1 MLRYNTQL
9 RQLVLPEYGRNIQQM
24 VDHCLTIEDRAER
37 TRCAYSIVNAM
48 GALYPALRDNE
59 QSRHKL
65 WDHLNIMSDFGLDID
80 WPCEVIGRESLN
92 MRPDKVVYPQSL
104 IHRRHYGRNIEMMIQ
119 RAAAM
124 EPGEERDALAM
135 MLANQ
140 MKKLLMMVNKDG
152 VDDERIFRDLAE
164 YSHGELRYD
173 GRASAPSVSDR
184 SASGSGQK
192 EKEEMITRGMLTPA
206 GEFNKPHGI
215 KGEIS
220 ASFDPRVDVGALKC
234 VVAEVNGLFVPFF
247 IDAIRSRGADAVLL
261 TIDGITDENEAK
273 LLSRKPLYLLNG
285 DAALAADDEDDGFYA
300 EDLVG
305 FSALDEDG
313 AVIGKIAGV
322 DSTTANVLFVIDR
335 PDGSEALVP
344 VADEFI
350 DGIDPESATITLRLP
365 DGLL

>member
-1 MLRYNTQL
+1 
-9 RQLVLPEYGRNIQQM
+9 
-24 VDHCLTIEDRAER
+24 
-37 TRCAYSIVNAM
+37 
-48 GALYPALRDNE
+48 
-59 QSRHKL
+59 
-65 WDHLNIMSDFGLDID
+65 
-80 WPCEVIGRESLN
+80 
-92 MRPDKVVYPQSL
+92 
-104 IHRRHYGRNIEMMIQ
+104 
-119 RAAAM
+119 
-124 EPGEERDALAM
+124 
-135 MLANQ
+135 
-140 MKKLLMMVNKDG
+140 
-152 VDDERIFRDLAE
+152 
-164 YSHGELRYD
+164 
-173 GRASAPSVSDR
+173 
-184 SASGSGQK
+184 
-192 EKEEMITRGMLTPA
+192 MITRGMLTPA

-220 ASFDPRVDVGALKC
+220 ASLDPRVDVGALKC

>member
-1 MLRYNTQL
+1 
-9 RQLVLPEYGRNIQQM
+9 
-24 VDHCLTIEDRAER
+24 
-37 TRCAYSIVNAM
+37 
-48 GALYPALRDNE
+48 
-59 QSRHKL
+59 
-65 WDHLNIMSDFGLDID
+65 
-80 WPCEVIGRESLN
+80 
-92 MRPDKVVYPQSL
+92 
-104 IHRRHYGRNIEMMIQ
+104 
-119 RAAAM
+119 
-124 EPGEERDALAM
+124 
-135 MLANQ
+135 
-140 MKKLLMMVNKDG
+140 
-152 VDDERIFRDLAE
+152 
-164 YSHGELRYD
+164 
-173 GRASAPSVSDR
+173 
-184 SASGSGQK
+184 
-192 EKEEMITRGMLTPA
+192 MITRGMLTPA
-206 GEFNKPHGI
+206 GEFNKSHGI

>member
-1 MLRYNTQL
+1 
-9 RQLVLPEYGRNIQQM
+9 
-24 VDHCLTIEDRAER
+24 
-37 TRCAYSIVNAM
+37 
-48 GALYPALRDNE
+48 
-59 QSRHKL
+59 
-65 WDHLNIMSDFGLDID
+65 
-80 WPCEVIGRESLN
+80 
-92 MRPDKVVYPQSL
+92 
-104 IHRRHYGRNIEMMIQ
+104 
-119 RAAAM
+119 
-124 EPGEERDALAM
+124 
-135 MLANQ
+135 
-140 MKKLLMMVNKDG
+140 
-152 VDDERIFRDLAE
+152 
-164 YSHGELRYD
+164 
-173 GRASAPSVSDR
+173 
-184 SASGSGQK
+184 
-192 EKEEMITRGMLTPA
+192 MLTPA

-273 LLSRKPLYLLNG
+273 LLSRKPLYLLNS

>member
-1 MLRYNTQL
+1 
-9 RQLVLPEYGRNIQQM
+9 
-24 VDHCLTIEDRAER
+24 
-37 TRCAYSIVNAM
+37 
-48 GALYPALRDNE
+48 
-59 QSRHKL
+59 
-65 WDHLNIMSDFGLDID
+65 
-80 WPCEVIGRESLN
+80 
-92 MRPDKVVYPQSL
+92 
-104 IHRRHYGRNIEMMIQ
+104 
-119 RAAAM
+119 
-124 EPGEERDALAM
+124 
-135 MLANQ
+135 
-140 MKKLLMMVNKDG
+140 
-152 VDDERIFRDLAE
+152 
-164 YSHGELRYD
+164 
-173 GRASAPSVSDR
+173 
-184 SASGSGQK
+184 
-192 EKEEMITRGMLTPA
+192 MITRGMLTPA

-273 LLSRKPLYLLNG
+273 LLSRKPLYLLND

>member
-1 MLRYNTQL
+1 
-9 RQLVLPEYGRNIQQM
+9 
-24 VDHCLTIEDRAER
+24 
-37 TRCAYSIVNAM
+37 
-48 GALYPALRDNE
+48 
-59 QSRHKL
+59 
-65 WDHLNIMSDFGLDID
+65 
-80 WPCEVIGRESLN
+80 
-92 MRPDKVVYPQSL
+92 
-104 IHRRHYGRNIEMMIQ
+104 
-119 RAAAM
+119 
-124 EPGEERDALAM
+124 
-135 MLANQ
+135 
-140 MKKLLMMVNKDG
+140 
-152 VDDERIFRDLAE
+152 
-164 YSHGELRYD
+164 
-173 GRASAPSVSDR
+173 
-184 SASGSGQK
+184 
-192 EKEEMITRGMLTPA
+192 MLTPA

-335 PDGSEALVP
+335 PDGREALVP

>member
-1 MLRYNTQL
+1 
-9 RQLVLPEYGRNIQQM
+9 
-24 VDHCLTIEDRAER
+24 
-37 TRCAYSIVNAM
+37 
-48 GALYPALRDNE
+48 
-59 QSRHKL
+59 
-65 WDHLNIMSDFGLDID
+65 
-80 WPCEVIGRESLN
+80 
-92 MRPDKVVYPQSL
+92 
-104 IHRRHYGRNIEMMIQ
+104 
-119 RAAAM
+119 
-124 EPGEERDALAM
+124 
-135 MLANQ
+135 
-140 MKKLLMMVNKDG
+140 
-152 VDDERIFRDLAE
+152 
-164 YSHGELRYD
+164 
-173 GRASAPSVSDR
+173 
-184 SASGSGQK
+184 
-192 EKEEMITRGMLTPA
+192 MLTPA
-206 GEFNKPHGI
+206 GEFNKSHGI

-365 DGLL
+365 DGLI

>member
-1 MLRYNTQL
+1 
-9 RQLVLPEYGRNIQQM
+9 
-24 VDHCLTIEDRAER
+24 
-37 TRCAYSIVNAM
+37 
-48 GALYPALRDNE
+48 
-59 QSRHKL
+59 
-65 WDHLNIMSDFGLDID
+65 
-80 WPCEVIGRESLN
+80 
-92 MRPDKVVYPQSL
+92 
-104 IHRRHYGRNIEMMIQ
+104 
-119 RAAAM
+119 
-124 EPGEERDALAM
+124 
-135 MLANQ
+135 
-140 MKKLLMMVNKDG
+140 
-152 VDDERIFRDLAE
+152 
-164 YSHGELRYD
+164 
-173 GRASAPSVSDR
+173 
-184 SASGSGQK
+184 
-192 EKEEMITRGMLTPA
+192 MLTPA

-247 IDAIRSRGADAVLL
+247 IDAIRSRGADVVLL

>member
-1 MLRYNTQL
+1 
-9 RQLVLPEYGRNIQQM
+9 
-24 VDHCLTIEDRAER
+24 
-37 TRCAYSIVNAM
+37 
-48 GALYPALRDNE
+48 
-59 QSRHKL
+59 
-65 WDHLNIMSDFGLDID
+65 
-80 WPCEVIGRESLN
+80 
-92 MRPDKVVYPQSL
+92 
-104 IHRRHYGRNIEMMIQ
+104 
-119 RAAAM
+119 
-124 EPGEERDALAM
+124 
-135 MLANQ
+135 
-140 MKKLLMMVNKDG
+140 
-152 VDDERIFRDLAE
+152 
-164 YSHGELRYD
+164 
-173 GRASAPSVSDR
+173 
-184 SASGSGQK
+184 
-192 EKEEMITRGMLTPA
+192 MITRGILTPA

-247 IDAIRSRGADAVLL
+247 IDAIRSRGVDAVLL

>member
-1 MLRYNTQL
+1 
-9 RQLVLPEYGRNIQQM
+9 
-24 VDHCLTIEDRAER
+24 
-37 TRCAYSIVNAM
+37 
-48 GALYPALRDNE
+48 
-59 QSRHKL
+59 
-65 WDHLNIMSDFGLDID
+65 
-80 WPCEVIGRESLN
+80 
-92 MRPDKVVYPQSL
+92 
-104 IHRRHYGRNIEMMIQ
+104 
-119 RAAAM
+119 
-124 EPGEERDALAM
+124 
-135 MLANQ
+135 
-140 MKKLLMMVNKDG
+140 
-152 VDDERIFRDLAE
+152 
-164 YSHGELRYD
+164 
-173 GRASAPSVSDR
+173 
-184 SASGSGQK
+184 
-192 EKEEMITRGMLTPA
+192 MLTPA
-206 GEFNKPHGI
+206 GEFNKTHGI

>member
-1 MLRYNTQL
+1 
-9 RQLVLPEYGRNIQQM
+9 
-24 VDHCLTIEDRAER
+24 
-37 TRCAYSIVNAM
+37 
-48 GALYPALRDNE
+48 
-59 QSRHKL
+59 
-65 WDHLNIMSDFGLDID
+65 
-80 WPCEVIGRESLN
+80 
-92 MRPDKVVYPQSL
+92 
-104 IHRRHYGRNIEMMIQ
+104 
-119 RAAAM
+119 
-124 EPGEERDALAM
+124 
-135 MLANQ
+135 
-140 MKKLLMMVNKDG
+140 
-152 VDDERIFRDLAE
+152 
-164 YSHGELRYD
+164 
-173 GRASAPSVSDR
+173 
-184 SASGSGQK
+184 
-192 EKEEMITRGMLTPA
+192 MLTPA

-247 IDAIRSRGADAVLL
+247 IDAIRSRGADAALL

>member
-1 MLRYNTQL
+1 
-9 RQLVLPEYGRNIQQM
+9 
-24 VDHCLTIEDRAER
+24 
-37 TRCAYSIVNAM
+37 
-48 GALYPALRDNE
+48 
-59 QSRHKL
+59 
-65 WDHLNIMSDFGLDID
+65 
-80 WPCEVIGRESLN
+80 
-92 MRPDKVVYPQSL
+92 
-104 IHRRHYGRNIEMMIQ
+104 
-119 RAAAM
+119 
-124 EPGEERDALAM
+124 
-135 MLANQ
+135 
-140 MKKLLMMVNKDG
+140 
-152 VDDERIFRDLAE
+152 
-164 YSHGELRYD
+164 
-173 GRASAPSVSDR
+173 
-184 SASGSGQK
+184 
-192 EKEEMITRGMLTPA
+192 MLTPA

-220 ASFDPRVDVGALKC
+220 ASFDPRVDVGVLKC

>member
-1 MLRYNTQL
+1 
-9 RQLVLPEYGRNIQQM
+9 
-24 VDHCLTIEDRAER
+24 
-37 TRCAYSIVNAM
+37 
-48 GALYPALRDNE
+48 
-59 QSRHKL
+59 
-65 WDHLNIMSDFGLDID
+65 
-80 WPCEVIGRESLN
+80 
-92 MRPDKVVYPQSL
+92 
-104 IHRRHYGRNIEMMIQ
+104 
-119 RAAAM
+119 
-124 EPGEERDALAM
+124 
-135 MLANQ
+135 
-140 MKKLLMMVNKDG
+140 
-152 VDDERIFRDLAE
+152 
-164 YSHGELRYD
+164 
-173 GRASAPSVSDR
+173 
-184 SASGSGQK
+184 
-192 EKEEMITRGMLTPA
+192 MLTPA
-206 GEFNKPHGI
+206 GEFNKPHAI

>member
-1 MLRYNTQL
+1 
-9 RQLVLPEYGRNIQQM
+9 
-24 VDHCLTIEDRAER
+24 
-37 TRCAYSIVNAM
+37 
-48 GALYPALRDNE
+48 
-59 QSRHKL
+59 
-65 WDHLNIMSDFGLDID
+65 
-80 WPCEVIGRESLN
+80 
-92 MRPDKVVYPQSL
+92 
-104 IHRRHYGRNIEMMIQ
+104 
-119 RAAAM
+119 
-124 EPGEERDALAM
+124 
-135 MLANQ
+135 
-140 MKKLLMMVNKDG
+140 
-152 VDDERIFRDLAE
+152 
-164 YSHGELRYD
+164 
-173 GRASAPSVSDR
+173 
-184 SASGSGQK
+184 
-192 EKEEMITRGMLTPA
+192 MLTPA
-206 GEFNKPHGI
+206 GELNKPHGI

>member
-1 MLRYNTQL
+1 
-9 RQLVLPEYGRNIQQM
+9 
-24 VDHCLTIEDRAER
+24 
-37 TRCAYSIVNAM
+37 
-48 GALYPALRDNE
+48 
-59 QSRHKL
+59 
-65 WDHLNIMSDFGLDID
+65 
-80 WPCEVIGRESLN
+80 
-92 MRPDKVVYPQSL
+92 
-104 IHRRHYGRNIEMMIQ
+104 
-119 RAAAM
+119 
-124 EPGEERDALAM
+124 
-135 MLANQ
+135 
-140 MKKLLMMVNKDG
+140 
-152 VDDERIFRDLAE
+152 
-164 YSHGELRYD
+164 
-173 GRASAPSVSDR
+173 
-184 SASGSGQK
+184 
-192 EKEEMITRGMLTPA
+192 MLTPA

-313 AVIGKIAGV
+313 AVIGKIDGV

>member
-1 MLRYNTQL
+1 
-9 RQLVLPEYGRNIQQM
+9 
-24 VDHCLTIEDRAER
+24 
-37 TRCAYSIVNAM
+37 
-48 GALYPALRDNE
+48 
-59 QSRHKL
+59 
-65 WDHLNIMSDFGLDID
+65 
-80 WPCEVIGRESLN
+80 
-92 MRPDKVVYPQSL
+92 
-104 IHRRHYGRNIEMMIQ
+104 
-119 RAAAM
+119 
-124 EPGEERDALAM
+124 
-135 MLANQ
+135 
-140 MKKLLMMVNKDG
+140 
-152 VDDERIFRDLAE
+152 
-164 YSHGELRYD
+164 
-173 GRASAPSVSDR
+173 
-184 SASGSGQK
+184 
-192 EKEEMITRGMLTPA
+192 MLTPA

-247 IDAIRSRGADAVLL
+247 IDAIRSRGADAVLF

>member
-1 MLRYNTQL
+1 MC
-9 RQLVLPEYGRNIQQM
+9 GRRGQWPF
-24 VDHCLTIEDRAER
+24 RA
-37 TRCAYSIVNAM
+37 
-48 GALYPALRDNE
+48 
-59 QSRHKL
+59 
-65 WDHLNIMSDFGLDID
+65 
-80 WPCEVIGRESLN
+80 
-92 MRPDKVVYPQSL
+92 
-104 IHRRHYGRNIEMMIQ
+104 
-119 RAAAM
+119 
-124 EPGEERDALAM
+124 
-135 MLANQ
+135 
-140 MKKLLMMVNKDG
+140 
-152 VDDERIFRDLAE
+152 
-164 YSHGELRYD
+164 
-173 GRASAPSVSDR
+173 
-184 SASGSGQK
+184 
-192 EKEEMITRGMLTPA
+192 
-206 GEFNKPHGI
+206 
-215 KGEIS
+215 
-220 ASFDPRVDVGALKC
+220 
-234 VVAEVNGLFVPFF
+234 FF

>member
-1 MLRYNTQL
+1 
-9 RQLVLPEYGRNIQQM
+9 
-24 VDHCLTIEDRAER
+24 
-37 TRCAYSIVNAM
+37 
-48 GALYPALRDNE
+48 
-59 QSRHKL
+59 
-65 WDHLNIMSDFGLDID
+65 
-80 WPCEVIGRESLN
+80 
-92 MRPDKVVYPQSL
+92 
-104 IHRRHYGRNIEMMIQ
+104 
-119 RAAAM
+119 
-124 EPGEERDALAM
+124 
-135 MLANQ
+135 
-140 MKKLLMMVNKDG
+140 
-152 VDDERIFRDLAE
+152 
-164 YSHGELRYD
+164 
-173 GRASAPSVSDR
+173 
-184 SASGSGQK
+184 
-192 EKEEMITRGMLTPA
+192 MLTPA

-305 FSALDEDG
+305 FSALGEDG

>member
-1 MLRYNTQL
+1 
-9 RQLVLPEYGRNIQQM
+9 
-24 VDHCLTIEDRAER
+24 
-37 TRCAYSIVNAM
+37 
-48 GALYPALRDNE
+48 
-59 QSRHKL
+59 
-65 WDHLNIMSDFGLDID
+65 
-80 WPCEVIGRESLN
+80 
-92 MRPDKVVYPQSL
+92 
-104 IHRRHYGRNIEMMIQ
+104 
-119 RAAAM
+119 
-124 EPGEERDALAM
+124 
-135 MLANQ
+135 
-140 MKKLLMMVNKDG
+140 
-152 VDDERIFRDLAE
+152 
-164 YSHGELRYD
+164 
-173 GRASAPSVSDR
+173 
-184 SASGSGQK
+184 
-192 EKEEMITRGMLTPA
+192 MLTPA

-322 DSTTANVLFVIDR
+322 DSITANVLFVIDR

>member
-1 MLRYNTQL
+1 
-9 RQLVLPEYGRNIQQM
+9 
-24 VDHCLTIEDRAER
+24 
-37 TRCAYSIVNAM
+37 
-48 GALYPALRDNE
+48 
-59 QSRHKL
+59 
-65 WDHLNIMSDFGLDID
+65 
-80 WPCEVIGRESLN
+80 
-92 MRPDKVVYPQSL
+92 
-104 IHRRHYGRNIEMMIQ
+104 
-119 RAAAM
+119 
-124 EPGEERDALAM
+124 
-135 MLANQ
+135 
-140 MKKLLMMVNKDG
+140 
-152 VDDERIFRDLAE
+152 
-164 YSHGELRYD
+164 
-173 GRASAPSVSDR
+173 
-184 SASGSGQK
+184 
-192 EKEEMITRGMLTPA
+192 MITRGMLTPA

-365 DGLL
+365 DVLL

>member
-1 MLRYNTQL
+1 
-9 RQLVLPEYGRNIQQM
+9 
-24 VDHCLTIEDRAER
+24 
-37 TRCAYSIVNAM
+37 
-48 GALYPALRDNE
+48 
-59 QSRHKL
+59 
-65 WDHLNIMSDFGLDID
+65 
-80 WPCEVIGRESLN
+80 
-92 MRPDKVVYPQSL
+92 
-104 IHRRHYGRNIEMMIQ
+104 
-119 RAAAM
+119 
-124 EPGEERDALAM
+124 
-135 MLANQ
+135 
-140 MKKLLMMVNKDG
+140 
-152 VDDERIFRDLAE
+152 
-164 YSHGELRYD
+164 
-173 GRASAPSVSDR
+173 
-184 SASGSGQK
+184 
-192 EKEEMITRGMLTPA
+192 MLTPA

-273 LLSRKPLYLLNG
+273 LLSREPLYLLNG

>member
-1 MLRYNTQL
+1 
-9 RQLVLPEYGRNIQQM
+9 
-24 VDHCLTIEDRAER
+24 
-37 TRCAYSIVNAM
+37 
-48 GALYPALRDNE
+48 
-59 QSRHKL
+59 
-65 WDHLNIMSDFGLDID
+65 
-80 WPCEVIGRESLN
+80 
-92 MRPDKVVYPQSL
+92 
-104 IHRRHYGRNIEMMIQ
+104 
-119 RAAAM
+119 
-124 EPGEERDALAM
+124 
-135 MLANQ
+135 
-140 MKKLLMMVNKDG
+140 
-152 VDDERIFRDLAE
+152 
-164 YSHGELRYD
+164 
-173 GRASAPSVSDR
+173 
-184 SASGSGQK
+184 
-192 EKEEMITRGMLTPA
+192 MITRGMLTPA

-350 DGIDPESATITLRLP
+350 DGIDPESATITLRLS

>member
-1 MLRYNTQL
+1 
-9 RQLVLPEYGRNIQQM
+9 
-24 VDHCLTIEDRAER
+24 
-37 TRCAYSIVNAM
+37 
-48 GALYPALRDNE
+48 
-59 QSRHKL
+59 
-65 WDHLNIMSDFGLDID
+65 
-80 WPCEVIGRESLN
+80 
-92 MRPDKVVYPQSL
+92 
-104 IHRRHYGRNIEMMIQ
+104 
-119 RAAAM
+119 
-124 EPGEERDALAM
+124 
-135 MLANQ
+135 
-140 MKKLLMMVNKDG
+140 
-152 VDDERIFRDLAE
+152 
-164 YSHGELRYD
+164 
-173 GRASAPSVSDR
+173 
-184 SASGSGQK
+184 
-192 EKEEMITRGMLTPA
+192 MLTPA

-300 EDLVG
+300 EDFVG

>member
-1 MLRYNTQL
+1 
-9 RQLVLPEYGRNIQQM
+9 
-24 VDHCLTIEDRAER
+24 
-37 TRCAYSIVNAM
+37 
-48 GALYPALRDNE
+48 
-59 QSRHKL
+59 
-65 WDHLNIMSDFGLDID
+65 
-80 WPCEVIGRESLN
+80 
-92 MRPDKVVYPQSL
+92 
-104 IHRRHYGRNIEMMIQ
+104 
-119 RAAAM
+119 
-124 EPGEERDALAM
+124 
-135 MLANQ
+135 
-140 MKKLLMMVNKDG
+140 
-152 VDDERIFRDLAE
+152 
-164 YSHGELRYD
+164 
-173 GRASAPSVSDR
+173 
-184 SASGSGQK
+184 
-192 EKEEMITRGMLTPA
+192 MLTPA

-313 AVIGKIAGV
+313 AFIGKIAGV

>member
-1 MLRYNTQL
+1 
-9 RQLVLPEYGRNIQQM
+9 
-24 VDHCLTIEDRAER
+24 
-37 TRCAYSIVNAM
+37 
-48 GALYPALRDNE
+48 
-59 QSRHKL
+59 
-65 WDHLNIMSDFGLDID
+65 
-80 WPCEVIGRESLN
+80 
-92 MRPDKVVYPQSL
+92 
-104 IHRRHYGRNIEMMIQ
+104 
-119 RAAAM
+119 
-124 EPGEERDALAM
+124 
-135 MLANQ
+135 
-140 MKKLLMMVNKDG
+140 
-152 VDDERIFRDLAE
+152 
-164 YSHGELRYD
+164 
-173 GRASAPSVSDR
+173 
-184 SASGSGQK
+184 
-192 EKEEMITRGMLTPA
+192 MLTPA

-247 IDAIRSRGADAVLL
+247 IDAIRSRGTDAVLL

>member
-1 MLRYNTQL
+1 
-9 RQLVLPEYGRNIQQM
+9 
-24 VDHCLTIEDRAER
+24 
-37 TRCAYSIVNAM
+37 
-48 GALYPALRDNE
+48 
-59 QSRHKL
+59 
-65 WDHLNIMSDFGLDID
+65 
-80 WPCEVIGRESLN
+80 
-92 MRPDKVVYPQSL
+92 
-104 IHRRHYGRNIEMMIQ
+104 
-119 RAAAM
+119 
-124 EPGEERDALAM
+124 
-135 MLANQ
+135 
-140 MKKLLMMVNKDG
+140 
-152 VDDERIFRDLAE
+152 
-164 YSHGELRYD
+164 
-173 GRASAPSVSDR
+173 
-184 SASGSGQK
+184 
-192 EKEEMITRGMLTPA
+192 MLTPA
-206 GEFNKPHGI
+206 GEFNKSHGI

-335 PDGSEALVP
+335 PDGSEVLVP

>member
-1 MLRYNTQL
+1 
-9 RQLVLPEYGRNIQQM
+9 
-24 VDHCLTIEDRAER
+24 
-37 TRCAYSIVNAM
+37 
-48 GALYPALRDNE
+48 
-59 QSRHKL
+59 
-65 WDHLNIMSDFGLDID
+65 
-80 WPCEVIGRESLN
+80 
-92 MRPDKVVYPQSL
+92 
-104 IHRRHYGRNIEMMIQ
+104 
-119 RAAAM
+119 
-124 EPGEERDALAM
+124 
-135 MLANQ
+135 
-140 MKKLLMMVNKDG
+140 
-152 VDDERIFRDLAE
+152 
-164 YSHGELRYD
+164 
-173 GRASAPSVSDR
+173 
-184 SASGSGQK
+184 
-192 EKEEMITRGMLTPA
+192 MLTPA

-344 VADEFI
+344 VVDEFI

>member
-1 MLRYNTQL
+1 
-9 RQLVLPEYGRNIQQM
+9 
-24 VDHCLTIEDRAER
+24 
-37 TRCAYSIVNAM
+37 
-48 GALYPALRDNE
+48 
-59 QSRHKL
+59 
-65 WDHLNIMSDFGLDID
+65 
-80 WPCEVIGRESLN
+80 
-92 MRPDKVVYPQSL
+92 
-104 IHRRHYGRNIEMMIQ
+104 
-119 RAAAM
+119 
-124 EPGEERDALAM
+124 
-135 MLANQ
+135 
-140 MKKLLMMVNKDG
+140 
-152 VDDERIFRDLAE
+152 
-164 YSHGELRYD
+164 
-173 GRASAPSVSDR
+173 
-184 SASGSGQK
+184 
-192 EKEEMITRGMLTPA
+192 MLTPA

-322 DSTTANVLFVIDR
+322 DSTTTNVLFVIDR

>member
-1 MLRYNTQL
+1 
-9 RQLVLPEYGRNIQQM
+9 
-24 VDHCLTIEDRAER
+24 
-37 TRCAYSIVNAM
+37 
-48 GALYPALRDNE
+48 
-59 QSRHKL
+59 
-65 WDHLNIMSDFGLDID
+65 
-80 WPCEVIGRESLN
+80 
-92 MRPDKVVYPQSL
+92 
-104 IHRRHYGRNIEMMIQ
+104 
-119 RAAAM
+119 
-124 EPGEERDALAM
+124 
-135 MLANQ
+135 
-140 MKKLLMMVNKDG
+140 
-152 VDDERIFRDLAE
+152 
-164 YSHGELRYD
+164 
-173 GRASAPSVSDR
+173 
-184 SASGSGQK
+184 
-192 EKEEMITRGMLTPA
+192 MLTPA

-220 ASFDPRVDVGALKC
+220 ASFDPRVDIDALKC
-234 VVAEVNGLFVPFF
+234 VVAEVNGLYVPFF
-247 IDAIRSRGADAVLL
+247 IDAVRSRGADAVLL
-261 TIDGITDENEAK
+261 IIDGITDENEAK
-273 LLSRKPLYLLNG
+273 LLSRKPLYVLND

>member
-1 MLRYNTQL
+1 
-9 RQLVLPEYGRNIQQM
+9 
-24 VDHCLTIEDRAER
+24 
-37 TRCAYSIVNAM
+37 
-48 GALYPALRDNE
+48 
-59 QSRHKL
+59 
-65 WDHLNIMSDFGLDID
+65 
-80 WPCEVIGRESLN
+80 
-92 MRPDKVVYPQSL
+92 
-104 IHRRHYGRNIEMMIQ
+104 
-119 RAAAM
+119 
-124 EPGEERDALAM
+124 
-135 MLANQ
+135 
-140 MKKLLMMVNKDG
+140 
-152 VDDERIFRDLAE
+152 
-164 YSHGELRYD
+164 
-173 GRASAPSVSDR
+173 
-184 SASGSGQK
+184 
-192 EKEEMITRGMLTPA
+192 MITRGMLTPA
-206 GEFNKPHGI
+206 GEFNKSHGI

-261 TIDGITDENEAK
+261 SIDGITDENEAK

>member
-1 MLRYNTQL
+1 
-9 RQLVLPEYGRNIQQM
+9 
-24 VDHCLTIEDRAER
+24 
-37 TRCAYSIVNAM
+37 
-48 GALYPALRDNE
+48 
-59 QSRHKL
+59 
-65 WDHLNIMSDFGLDID
+65 
-80 WPCEVIGRESLN
+80 
-92 MRPDKVVYPQSL
+92 
-104 IHRRHYGRNIEMMIQ
+104 
-119 RAAAM
+119 
-124 EPGEERDALAM
+124 
-135 MLANQ
+135 
-140 MKKLLMMVNKDG
+140 
-152 VDDERIFRDLAE
+152 
-164 YSHGELRYD
+164 
-173 GRASAPSVSDR
+173 
-184 SASGSGQK
+184 
-192 EKEEMITRGMLTPA
+192 MITRGMLTPA

-285 DAALAADDEDDGFYA
+285 DAALAADDEDDGFYV

>member
-1 MLRYNTQL
+1 
-9 RQLVLPEYGRNIQQM
+9 
-24 VDHCLTIEDRAER
+24 
-37 TRCAYSIVNAM
+37 
-48 GALYPALRDNE
+48 
-59 QSRHKL
+59 
-65 WDHLNIMSDFGLDID
+65 
-80 WPCEVIGRESLN
+80 
-92 MRPDKVVYPQSL
+92 
-104 IHRRHYGRNIEMMIQ
+104 
-119 RAAAM
+119 
-124 EPGEERDALAM
+124 
-135 MLANQ
+135 
-140 MKKLLMMVNKDG
+140 
-152 VDDERIFRDLAE
+152 
-164 YSHGELRYD
+164 
-173 GRASAPSVSDR
+173 
-184 SASGSGQK
+184 
-192 EKEEMITRGMLTPA
+192 MLTPA

-273 LLSRKPLYLLNG
+273 LLSKKPLYLLNG

-350 DGIDPESATITLRLP
+350 DGIDSESATITLRLP

>member
-1 MLRYNTQL
+1 
-9 RQLVLPEYGRNIQQM
+9 
-24 VDHCLTIEDRAER
+24 
-37 TRCAYSIVNAM
+37 
-48 GALYPALRDNE
+48 
-59 QSRHKL
+59 
-65 WDHLNIMSDFGLDID
+65 
-80 WPCEVIGRESLN
+80 
-92 MRPDKVVYPQSL
+92 
-104 IHRRHYGRNIEMMIQ
+104 
-119 RAAAM
+119 
-124 EPGEERDALAM
+124 
-135 MLANQ
+135 
-140 MKKLLMMVNKDG
+140 
-152 VDDERIFRDLAE
+152 
-164 YSHGELRYD
+164 
-173 GRASAPSVSDR
+173 
-184 SASGSGQK
+184 
-192 EKEEMITRGMLTPA
+192 MLTPA

-305 FSALDEDG
+305 FNALDEEG
-313 AVIGKIAGV
+313 AVIGKISGV
-322 DSTTANVLFVIDR
+322 DDATANVLFVIDR

>member
-1 MLRYNTQL
+1 
-9 RQLVLPEYGRNIQQM
+9 
-24 VDHCLTIEDRAER
+24 
-37 TRCAYSIVNAM
+37 
-48 GALYPALRDNE
+48 
-59 QSRHKL
+59 
-65 WDHLNIMSDFGLDID
+65 
-80 WPCEVIGRESLN
+80 
-92 MRPDKVVYPQSL
+92 
-104 IHRRHYGRNIEMMIQ
+104 
-119 RAAAM
+119 
-124 EPGEERDALAM
+124 
-135 MLANQ
+135 
-140 MKKLLMMVNKDG
+140 
-152 VDDERIFRDLAE
+152 
-164 YSHGELRYD
+164 
-173 GRASAPSVSDR
+173 
-184 SASGSGQK
+184 
-192 EKEEMITRGMLTPA
+192 MLTPA

-350 DGIDPESATITLRLP
+350 DGIDPESAAITLRLP

>member
-1 MLRYNTQL
+1 
-9 RQLVLPEYGRNIQQM
+9 
-24 VDHCLTIEDRAER
+24 
-37 TRCAYSIVNAM
+37 
-48 GALYPALRDNE
+48 
-59 QSRHKL
+59 
-65 WDHLNIMSDFGLDID
+65 
-80 WPCEVIGRESLN
+80 
-92 MRPDKVVYPQSL
+92 
-104 IHRRHYGRNIEMMIQ
+104 
-119 RAAAM
+119 
-124 EPGEERDALAM
+124 
-135 MLANQ
+135 
-140 MKKLLMMVNKDG
+140 
-152 VDDERIFRDLAE
+152 
-164 YSHGELRYD
+164 
-173 GRASAPSVSDR
+173 
-184 SASGSGQK
+184 
-192 EKEEMITRGMLTPA
+192 MLTPA

-247 IDAIRSRGADAVLL
+247 IDAIRSRGVDAVLL

>member
-1 MLRYNTQL
+1 
-9 RQLVLPEYGRNIQQM
+9 
-24 VDHCLTIEDRAER
+24 
-37 TRCAYSIVNAM
+37 
-48 GALYPALRDNE
+48 
-59 QSRHKL
+59 
-65 WDHLNIMSDFGLDID
+65 
-80 WPCEVIGRESLN
+80 
-92 MRPDKVVYPQSL
+92 
-104 IHRRHYGRNIEMMIQ
+104 
-119 RAAAM
+119 
-124 EPGEERDALAM
+124 
-135 MLANQ
+135 
-140 MKKLLMMVNKDG
+140 
-152 VDDERIFRDLAE
+152 
-164 YSHGELRYD
+164 
-173 GRASAPSVSDR
+173 
-184 SASGSGQK
+184 
-192 EKEEMITRGMLTPA
+192 MLTPA

-305 FSALDEDG
+305 FSVLDEDG

>member
-1 MLRYNTQL
+1 
-9 RQLVLPEYGRNIQQM
+9 
-24 VDHCLTIEDRAER
+24 
-37 TRCAYSIVNAM
+37 
-48 GALYPALRDNE
+48 
-59 QSRHKL
+59 
-65 WDHLNIMSDFGLDID
+65 
-80 WPCEVIGRESLN
+80 
-92 MRPDKVVYPQSL
+92 
-104 IHRRHYGRNIEMMIQ
+104 
-119 RAAAM
+119 
-124 EPGEERDALAM
+124 
-135 MLANQ
+135 
-140 MKKLLMMVNKDG
+140 
-152 VDDERIFRDLAE
+152 
-164 YSHGELRYD
+164 
-173 GRASAPSVSDR
+173 
-184 SASGSGQK
+184 
-192 EKEEMITRGMLTPA
+192 MLTPA

-261 TIDGITDENEAK
+261 TIDGITEENEAK

>member
-1 MLRYNTQL
+1 
-9 RQLVLPEYGRNIQQM
+9 
-24 VDHCLTIEDRAER
+24 
-37 TRCAYSIVNAM
+37 
-48 GALYPALRDNE
+48 
-59 QSRHKL
+59 
-65 WDHLNIMSDFGLDID
+65 
-80 WPCEVIGRESLN
+80 
-92 MRPDKVVYPQSL
+92 
-104 IHRRHYGRNIEMMIQ
+104 
-119 RAAAM
+119 
-124 EPGEERDALAM
+124 
-135 MLANQ
+135 
-140 MKKLLMMVNKDG
+140 
-152 VDDERIFRDLAE
+152 
-164 YSHGELRYD
+164 
-173 GRASAPSVSDR
+173 
-184 SASGSGQK
+184 
-192 EKEEMITRGMLTPA
+192 MLTPA

-273 LLSRKPLYLLNG
+273 LLSRQPLYLLNG

>member
-1 MLRYNTQL
+1 
-9 RQLVLPEYGRNIQQM
+9 
-24 VDHCLTIEDRAER
+24 
-37 TRCAYSIVNAM
+37 
-48 GALYPALRDNE
+48 
-59 QSRHKL
+59 
-65 WDHLNIMSDFGLDID
+65 
-80 WPCEVIGRESLN
+80 
-92 MRPDKVVYPQSL
+92 
-104 IHRRHYGRNIEMMIQ
+104 
-119 RAAAM
+119 
-124 EPGEERDALAM
+124 
-135 MLANQ
+135 
-140 MKKLLMMVNKDG
+140 
-152 VDDERIFRDLAE
+152 
-164 YSHGELRYD
+164 
-173 GRASAPSVSDR
+173 
-184 SASGSGQK
+184 
-192 EKEEMITRGMLTPA
+192 MLTPA

-344 VADEFI
+344 VTDEFI

>member
-1 MLRYNTQL
+1 
-9 RQLVLPEYGRNIQQM
+9 
-24 VDHCLTIEDRAER
+24 
-37 TRCAYSIVNAM
+37 
-48 GALYPALRDNE
+48 
-59 QSRHKL
+59 
-65 WDHLNIMSDFGLDID
+65 
-80 WPCEVIGRESLN
+80 
-92 MRPDKVVYPQSL
+92 
-104 IHRRHYGRNIEMMIQ
+104 
-119 RAAAM
+119 
-124 EPGEERDALAM
+124 
-135 MLANQ
+135 
-140 MKKLLMMVNKDG
+140 
-152 VDDERIFRDLAE
+152 
-164 YSHGELRYD
+164 
-173 GRASAPSVSDR
+173 
-184 SASGSGQK
+184 
-192 EKEEMITRGMLTPA
+192 MITRGMLTPA
-206 GEFNKPHGI
+206 GEFNKSHGI

-335 PDGSEALVP
+335 PDGGEALVP

>member
-1 MLRYNTQL
+1 
-9 RQLVLPEYGRNIQQM
+9 
-24 VDHCLTIEDRAER
+24 
-37 TRCAYSIVNAM
+37 
-48 GALYPALRDNE
+48 
-59 QSRHKL
+59 
-65 WDHLNIMSDFGLDID
+65 
-80 WPCEVIGRESLN
+80 
-92 MRPDKVVYPQSL
+92 
-104 IHRRHYGRNIEMMIQ
+104 
-119 RAAAM
+119 
-124 EPGEERDALAM
+124 
-135 MLANQ
+135 
-140 MKKLLMMVNKDG
+140 
-152 VDDERIFRDLAE
+152 
-164 YSHGELRYD
+164 
-173 GRASAPSVSDR
+173 
-184 SASGSGQK
+184 
-192 EKEEMITRGMLTPA
+192 MITRGMLTPA
-206 GEFNKPHGI
+206 VEFNKPHGI

-273 LLSRKPLYLLNG
+273 LLSKKPLYLLNG